1 MGTAKAQQ
9 NIIRPQKLTKD
20 VSISE
25 VGKKDVKSSA
35 SAKKPVQGKPSKDSR
50 KQSARGK
57 TKVEN
62 PKEDSEP
69 ESSKE
74 ETGNESQEDEPATT
88 YECGVKDCQEA
99 FTVFSDWETH
109 VQVVHKRKL
118 PYNTD
123 TPVNFQD
130 ETSGATNEDISGDEE
145 RSGASSPMMQKGRSI
160 GYQCKQCPSKYL
172 LQVELARHIQSNH
185 KNDKSDSKNEISK
198 SGKKTKGSKKETKS
212 EDKEDG
218 DYEEYKPGK
227 TKSGKTK
234 TSTIIDDSNS
244 SKRPVRSTRSS
255 AKA

>member
-25 VGKKDVKSSA
+25 VGKKDVKSSV
-35 SAKKPVQGKPSKDSR
+35 SAKKPLQAKPSKDSR

-123 TPVNFQD
+123 TPVNLQD
-130 ETSGATNEDISGDEE
+130 ETSGAKE

-185 KNDKSDSKNEISK
+185 KNDKSDSKNEGSK
-198 SGKKTKGSKKETKS
+198 SGKKTKASKK
-212 EDKEDG
+212 
-218 DYEEYKPGK
+218 
-227 TKSGKTK
+227 
-234 TSTIIDDSNS
+234 
-244 SKRPVRSTRSS
+244 
-255 AKA
+255 